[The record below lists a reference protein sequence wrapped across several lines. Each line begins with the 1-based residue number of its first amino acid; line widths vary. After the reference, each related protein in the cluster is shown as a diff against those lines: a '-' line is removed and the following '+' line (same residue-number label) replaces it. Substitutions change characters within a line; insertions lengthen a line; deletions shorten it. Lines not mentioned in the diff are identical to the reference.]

1 MANVWP
7 CVIGLAL
14 SLSAY
19 TVDKSM
25 IQGVVSSFSKSSQP
39 WKETLK
45 HWAHTSTSVASLSLP
60 FVLAVSTWGVANL
73 AIFGT
78 CMLVS
83 YGPPID

>member
-1 MANVWP
+1 MALCN
-7 CVIGLAL
+7 CHGLAL

-19 TVDKSM
+19 RVDKSM
-25 IQGVVSSFSKSSQP
+25 IQAVVSSFSKSSQAR
-39 WKETLK
+39 KETLK
-45 HWAHTSTSVASLSLP
+45 HWACTSTFVASLSLP
-60 FVLAVSTWGVANL
+60 FVFVVSTWGVANL